1 MSRFR
6 ASGFSCFGVAVDD
19 SLVGTEVCLSR
30 FKGLLAISFEEL
42 GAAFEGLVTAG
53 FEGLVTVGFEGLV
66 TAGFEGLVTAGFEG
80 LVTAGFEGLVT
91 AAFEGLE
98 AAGCSCFCLEGEGT
112 FFAFSP
118 DAGLDSRLVV
128 LAPSFFASTFASSSP
143 SEDES

>member
-30 FKGLLAISFEEL
+30 FKGLLAISFEGL
-42 GAAFEGLVTAG
+42 GADFEGLLTADFEGLLTADFEGLLTAAFEGLLTAG
-53 FEGLVTVGFEGLV
+53 
-66 TAGFEGLVTAGFEG
+66 
-80 LVTAGFEGLVT
+80 
-91 AAFEGLE
+91 FEGLE
-98 AAGCSCFCLEGEGT
+98 AAGCSCFCLEGEET

-118 DAGLDSRLVV
+118 DTGLDSLLVG
-128 LAPSFFASTFASSSP
+128 LPASFFFSKFGSSS